1 MGVQVGPELEVCG
14 YGCED
19 HFNELDT
26 VEHSWEVL
34 AVRQSNSMHDRAC
47 SSRCQ
52 QVHCSK
58 PNGGWGPC
66 WLAVQAFACVSSN
79 AGLPMLQ

>member
-1 MGVQVGPELEVCG
+1 MCDRGPCMAVQVGPELEVCG

-34 AVRQSNSMHDRAC
+34 AVSPSNSIHDGVCDVHDA
-47 SSRCQ
+47 SRCI
-52 QVHCSK
+52 
-58 PNGGWGPC
+58 
-66 WLAVQAFACVSSN
+66 AVSQMVDEGSTAS
-79 AGLPMLQ
+79 LPMP